1 MPVLPVNEIEIV
13 ELPSSDRGG
22 GGELPPDRPDDHRR
36 GDDFSGEFFKY
47 RVPQRAYVT
56 GIIVAAR
63 SMLIFFMSL
72 VSAFVVRRGLETGAW
87 HPIHMPRILWLNT
100 LILLASS
107 ATLVRSR
114 HFLRARDGA
123 GFRHWWGVTAIL
135 GIFFLAGQ
143 LIAWRQ
149 LFMQGV
155 YLAGNAAS
163 GFFYFFTAAHG
174 LHLLGGVAALL
185 VVAFREPRRL
195 SQATATEVI
204 SIYWHFLDA
213 MWIFLFLF
221 LLFSYRIVPASAKY
235 LASPSDPSSA
245 ISDTSRPSPPD
256 GAAFSPDP
264 PKPALPSHS
273 H

>member
-1 MPVLPVNEIEIV
+1 MPVLPVNEIEII

-22 GGELPPDRPDDHRR
+22 GGELPPDRPGDHRR

-56 GIIVAAR
+56 GIIVAAS
-63 SMLIFFMSL
+63 SMLMFFMSL
-72 VSAFVVRRGLETGAW
+72 VSAFVVRRGLENGTW

-100 LILLASS
+100 VILLASS
-107 ATLVRSR
+107 ATLIRSR
-114 HFLRARDGA
+114 RFLRARDHA

-143 LIAWRQ
+143 LLAWRQ
-149 LFMQGV
+149 LFEQGV

-185 VVAFREPRRL
+185 IVAFRAPRRL

-213 MWIFLFLF
+213 MWLFLF
-221 LLFSYRIVPASAKY
+221 VFLLLSYRVTPPSAR
-235 LASPSDPSSA
+235 PSATPSVSSA
-245 ISDTSRPSPPD
+245 ASSDTSNPGSPD
-256 GAAFSPDP
+256 GAAFYPDP
-264 PKPALPSHS
+264 PKPAMPSH
-273 H
+273 

>member
-1 MPVLPVNEIEIV
+1 MPVLPVNEIEIIEV
-13 ELPSSDRGG
+13 PASDRGG
-22 GGELPPDRPDDHRR
+22 GGELPPDRPGDDRR
-36 GDDFSGEFFKY
+36 GDDFAGEFFKY

-56 GIIVAAR
+56 GIIVAAS
-63 SMLIFFMSL
+63 SMLMFFMSL
-72 VSAFVVRRGLETGAW
+72 VSAFVVRRGLENGTW
-87 HPIHMPRILWLNT
+87 HPIQMPRILWLNT
-100 LILLASS
+100 LILIASS
-107 ATLVRSR
+107 VTLIRSR
-114 HFLRARDGA
+114 HFLRARDHA

-149 LFMQGV
+149 LFEQGV

-185 VVAFREPRRL
+185 VVAFRAPRRL

-213 MWIFLFLF
+213 MWLFLFLF
-221 LLFSYRIVPASAKY
+221 LLFSYRTVPAAAKS
-235 LASPSDPSSA
+235 LANSSDPSSA
-245 ISDTSRPSPPD
+245 ISDTAHPSSPD
-256 GAAFSPDP
+256 GAAFYPDP
-264 PKPALPSHS
+264 PKPALPSH
-273 H
+273 